1 MKPFEMIKNLVA
13 TANNE
18 TLKEMLEELRKG
30 KYSTE
35 EILVMTAIE
44 LEFEKRGIM
53 KFNEET
59 FEYEYVK

>member
-18 TLKEMLEELRKG
+18 TLKEMLEELRNG